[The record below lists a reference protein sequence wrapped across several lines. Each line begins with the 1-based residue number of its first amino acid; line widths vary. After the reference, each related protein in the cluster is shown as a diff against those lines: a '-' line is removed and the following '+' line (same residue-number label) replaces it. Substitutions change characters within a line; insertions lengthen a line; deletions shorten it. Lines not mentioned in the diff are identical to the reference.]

1 MFKGHHAAM
10 SSNGQ
15 TWVRSLSLLSSNGHL
30 RVRRLSRE
38 ERSVKGERKNE
49 AMCSICTPHR
59 DVPAPD
65 RHSAASSEHR
75 VCKNLASVHLQTPI
89 SRRQLLKTVGGGL
102 GAALTAGALD
112 WVPAQS
118 AAALPY
124 VVIVVLDGARPEYF
138 DVPGI
143 PHVRSLIRNGTQYTN
158 AFAGILESETP
169 SGHASIGTGSE
180 PRKTGIPSFW
190 WATDENIQVSL
201 FDPKK
206 ILAGDMEKILRRSG
220 VPTLAGQVHAR
231 SRNAKVVA
239 LSGSKYYAADAI
251 GGPDADTT
259 MYFQSTANGY
269 FSPTYIPGHA
279 PPSGLLNASE
289 LVVKSTGLSPGV
301 QNHLAMK
308 LAVNTFQRMRQQVT
322 LINLPEFDWPL
333 GHVDGGPRDPKGV
346 QTLMRGF
353 DRDLAMLRSAYRQ
366 AGVLDRTLFVLM
378 ADHGMMPLRSKVSQA
393 DITSAVSKAGI
404 TLVSQAYTSGTF
416 LWLKDESRAPVAA
429 RNIANLRNPHI
440 QAVYVRAK
448 SAKGFGYVRVSSS
461 KLLRAGQTETANQ
474 YLLNSFNG
482 PNAPD
487 VVVVFTEGVGC
498 EPGGQAN
505 WKADHG
511 GTSWQAQHIPLILSG
526 PGVRSGKSSSY
537 PARLIDVAP
546 TVLQL
551 MGGSYARMQG
561 LPLADA
567 MTAPPAS
574 MTERQRAASKQLMP
588 VVTALQK
595 QSSHELSAGV

>member
-1 MFKGHHAAM
+1 
-10 SSNGQ
+10 
-15 TWVRSLSLLSSNGHL
+15 
-30 RVRRLSRE
+30 
-38 ERSVKGERKNE
+38 
-49 AMCSICTPHR
+49 MCNVCTPYRNIHGP
-59 DVPAPD
+59 DAP
-65 RHSAASSEHR
+65 SESSDHG
-75 VCKNLASVHLQTPI
+75 VYKNLLSVHLQTPI
-89 SRRQLLKTVGGGL
+89 SRGQLLKTVGGGI
-102 GAALTAGALD
+102 GAALTAGALS
-112 WVPAQS
+112 WIPAQS

-124 VVIVVLDGARPEYF
+124 VVLIVLDGARPEYLN
-138 DVPGI
+138 VSGI
-143 PHVRSLIRNGTQYTN
+143 PNVRSLIRNGTQYTN

-180 PRKTGIPSFW
+180 PKKTGIPSFW
-190 WATDENIQVSL
+190 WATDENVQISL

-206 ILAGDMEKILRRSG
+206 ILAGDMEKILKKSG

-251 GGPDADTT
+251 GGPDADIT
-259 MYFQSTANGY
+259 MYFQGTASGH
-269 FSPTYIPGHA
+269 FAPTYIPGHA

-289 LVVKSTGLSPGV
+289 LTVKSTSLSPGI

-333 GHVDGGPRDPKGV
+333 GHVDGGPRDPKGIL
-346 QTLMRGF
+346 TLMRAF
-353 DRDLAMLRSAYRQ
+353 DRDLGMLQTAYRK

-378 ADHGMMPLRSKVSQA
+378 ADHGMMPLRSKVSQSE
-393 DITSAVSKAGI
+393 ITSAVSKAGT

-416 LWLKDESRAPVAA
+416 LWVKDASLASQAA
-429 RNIANLRNPHI
+429 KNIANLHNPYI

-448 SAKGFGYVRVSSS
+448 SAQGHSYTRVSSS
-461 KLLRAGQTETANQ
+461 RLLRAGGTETANQ

-487 VVVVFTEGVGC
+487 VVLAFAEGVGC

-551 MGGSYARMQG
+551 LGGSSARMQG

-574 MTERQRAASKQLMP
+574 VTQRQQAAAKQLMP
-588 VVTALQK
+588 VVSALQK
-595 QSSHELSAGV
+595 QSRLELSAGV